1 MTSLLRPALFLD
13 RDGTLTRDAGYTFRV
28 ADLDWLPGAQEAIV
42 AAQQRGA
49 LVILITNQSGI
60 GRGYYTEADMDAF
73 HAAMQADLAVFGARL
88 DALYHCPFIAEA
100 ADPRYRVADHP
111 DRKPNP
117 GMLLRAIAEHGIDPA
132 ASLMV
137 GDQDSDLEAARRAGV
152 PGLKTDGRPL
162 DAAITPWLA
171 DLAAP
176 RS

>member
-42 AAQQRGA
+42 AAHQRAA

-60 GRGYYTEADMDAF
+60 GRGYFTEADMNAF
-73 HAAMQADLAVFGARL
+73 HAAMQADLAILGARL
-88 DALYHCPFIAEA
+88 DAIYHCPFIAGA
-100 ADPRYRVADHP
+100 ADLRYRVADHP

-132 ASLMV
+132 LSLMV
-137 GDQDSDLEAARRAGV
+137 GDQDSDVTAAERAGV
-152 PGLKTDGRPL
+152 SGLKTTGGRL
-162 DAAITPWLA
+162 DDVIAPWLA
-171 DLAAP
+171 GLPAQ
-176 RS
+176 RR